1 VPALIA
7 AAVVSSPVVGETPGS
22 GWPFRAA
29 LKVATVCLL
38 TSGASVGAGSAIVGS
53 PTRADPT
60 QRFPSS
66 VSSKLCA
73 LLLELLSSDSRKI
86 ILRRSRPRDLS
97 ISPAAKMASVMSTLQ
112 FVGVQ
117 LTGPVLPDDE
127 TPVVPETAVAVAV
140 VVVALPPAPPAA
152 VAPVPPVS
160 RTTLPPQATT
170 AEASGLRPPNDLAL
184 TRGVPCRAK
193 RGWAPRRVQRV
204 VGQRCRRRRDSTCT
218 PTSILDA
225 IGRSF

>member
-1 VPALIA
+1 MHVQ
-7 AAVVSSPVVGETPGS
+7 S
-22 GWPFRAA
+22 
-29 LKVATVCLL
+29 
-38 TSGASVGAGSAIVGS
+38 
-53 PTRADPT
+53 
-60 QRFPSS
+60 
-66 VSSKLCA
+66 
-73 LLLELLSSDSRKI
+73 
-86 ILRRSRPRDLS
+86 
-97 ISPAAKMASVMSTLQ
+97 SVMSTLQ

-184 TRGVPCRAK
+184 TRGAPSLAPLGRVP
-193 RGWAPRRVQRV
+193 RGRLVVVAPV
-204 VGQRCRRRRDSTCT
+204 
-218 PTSILDA
+218 A
-225 IGRSF
+225 